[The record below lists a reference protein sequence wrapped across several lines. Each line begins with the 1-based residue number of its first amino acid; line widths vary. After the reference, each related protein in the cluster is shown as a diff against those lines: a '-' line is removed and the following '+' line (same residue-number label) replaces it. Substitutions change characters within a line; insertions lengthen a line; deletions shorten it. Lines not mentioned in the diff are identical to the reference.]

1 MVHTQKEG
9 KGIYLFELNEDS
21 GQISSVNTGYEIE
34 ASTYLAQTDD
44 YLYAITKEG
53 EHCGVAAFKKA
64 SGSLTLIN
72 KCLESV
78 EVQVAIYRYHLTT
91 IFI

>member
-53 EHCGVAAFKKA
+53 EHCGVAAFKR
-64 SGSLTLIN
+64 SFWFVNIN
-72 KCLESV
+72 
-78 EVQVAIYRYHLTT
+78 
-91 IFI
+91 